1 MFKNV
6 SIFFLLSLAFLG
18 CKTEV
23 QIPSYIQ
30 ISSYKTKVNGNLTS
44 TENQNFADMLV
55 YANGQT
61 YGIYPLGSKIPIL
74 TSGSTSFLIRA
85 VVEINGVGA
94 LRADYEVMHGC
105 DTVITV
111 QPGEIKTVVPT
122 FEYYSTAVFEMVND
136 FEGNTGAGPAIAFE
150 SGNCGSCLTDKT
162 SGTYTPGYGD
172 KGKCICLKSDAD
184 TNAFIKTASTISLP
198 AGGVGVYMEFDYQ
211 SNVEIDIYIAGAD
224 GSGNITKSLTSVG
237 GVFPTTVG
245 GWKKVYIDLTE
256 EVSTMQTGFY
266 YLYFGSAYNPAVGA
280 NLALIDNIRVVSAQ

>member
-224 GSGNITKSLTSVG
+224 GRGNITKSLTSVG
-237 GVFPTTVG
+237 GG
-245 GWKKVYIDLTE
+245 SQLLLGAGKKYILT
-256 EVSTMQTGFY
+256 
-266 YLYFGSAYNPAVGA
+266 
-280 NLALIDNIRVVSAQ
+280 